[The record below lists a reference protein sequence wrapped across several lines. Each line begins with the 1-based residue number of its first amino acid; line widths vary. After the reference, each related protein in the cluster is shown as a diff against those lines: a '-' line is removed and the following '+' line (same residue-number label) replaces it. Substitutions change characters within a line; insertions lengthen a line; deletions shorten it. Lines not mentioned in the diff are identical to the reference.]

1 MSDNLTLEQIETD
14 LKKMNKDLSKLRG
27 YVSAHRD
34 EMCSLASTNQL
45 NKQFSKYLPAGYA
58 FKRNYNVLGI
68 RAIAG
73 RNSAPEE
80 EKLKMSIKKRTNDLN
95 VPDVSSSQPSRPKK
109 VVKNTVMKKKSIMND
124 QNQKPSQKRTTKK
137 PQESQ
142 TQSRTR
148 RRTRS

>member
-1 MSDNLTLEQIETD
+1 MSDNLTLEQINTD

-80 EKLKMSIKKRTNDLN
+80 EK
-95 VPDVSSSQPSRPKK
+95 PKK
-109 VVKNTVMKKKSIMND
+109 KPAKKAEDKTDGEN
-124 QNQKPSQKRTTKK
+124 KPDPSDDSSK
-137 PQESQ
+137 
-142 TQSRTR
+142 
-148 RRTRS
+148 